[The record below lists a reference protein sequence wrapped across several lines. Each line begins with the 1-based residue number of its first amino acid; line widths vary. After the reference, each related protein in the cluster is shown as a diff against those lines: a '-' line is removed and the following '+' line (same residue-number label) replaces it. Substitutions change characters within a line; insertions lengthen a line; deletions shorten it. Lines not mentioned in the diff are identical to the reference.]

1 MRFLYNILFNL
12 GFVLS
17 APYYFWKMRRR
28 GNWQTGFGERFGNY
42 DGRLKM
48 SLTNRQVI
56 WLHAVSVGEVA
67 LATELVRRLEVRL
80 PNHKLVVSTTT
91 TTGRAEL
98 EKQLPMHVSKI
109 YYPIDRRKH
118 VQRSMGSIHPQAMIF
133 VEAELWPNM
142 LWTLQKRGIPHFL
155 VNARISDRS
164 FRGYR
169 RAGFLF
175 RRLFAGF
182 TGVGV
187 QNEADAT
194 RLKELGVRPDV
205 IEVVGSLKFDAA
217 AVKGPSRLDVGALLG
232 QLGVGPD
239 ALVLVAGSTHAGEE
253 LILAQMTRRLR
264 TRFPSLFT
272 VIVPRHQERGGEV
285 GREFAANG
293 VRFLFRNELTQSV
306 RREAGELEC
315 LVVNTTGELR
325 FFYERADVVFVGK
338 SLTAEGGQNPIEPAA
353 LGKAVVFGPNM
364 QNFPQV
370 VPHFLAH
377 DGARQVRDAAAL
389 ERELEHLLGDRAA
402 REALGLRGQSVVRE
416 NLGGLEKTVEMIIRQ
431 LPKD

>member
-28 GNWQTGFGERFGNY
+28 GNWQAGFGERFGNY

-56 WLHAVSVGEVA
+56 WLHAVSVGEVG

-118 VQRSMGSIHPQAMIF
+118 VQRAMGSIHPQAVIF

-187 QNEADAT
+187 QNEADAS
-194 RLKELGVRPDV
+194 RLKELGVRPEV

-217 AVKGPSRLDVGALLG
+217 AVKGPARLDVGAMLT

-285 GREFAANG
+285 GREFTANG

-306 RREAGELEC
+306 QRTAGELEC

-377 DGARQVRDAAAL
+377 DGARQVPDAAAL
-389 ERELEHLLGDRAA
+389 ERELEQLLGDRTA
-402 REALGLRGQSVVRE
+402 REALGLRGQAVVRE
-416 NLGGLEKTVEMIIRQ
+416 NLGGLEKTVEMILRQ
-431 LPKD
+431 LPQN